1 MDPHESPAT
10 SARDER
16 VVDLRELQRDHR
28 VRDVRGLAVIE
39 DEPLLLAALE
49 AGCGIELLLEDERR
63 RDDPAPWRGLLAG
76 ATPVLAGQDALRALS
91 TTGRL
96 PRVVAAVRRHAD
108 VVGPAPGGGLA
119 LVGVSD
125 AGNVGGILRSAAA
138 FRLPAVTLL
147 DGCADPWGRKALRAG
162 QGAQFTAGLV
172 RAAPDLA
179 ALREHTHGPLVAAVP
194 RGGEHPGLLPADA
207 TVLFGAEHRG
217 LDRGDVARCDLTV
230 SVPADGFESLG
241 VAAAAAV
248 IAYSLAGV
256 RSTARIEAREG
267 DVSRA

>member
-108 VVGPAPGGGLA
+108 VVGPAPG
-119 LVGVSD
+119 VGWRWSVSRTRATS
-125 AGNVGGILRSAAA
+125 AGSSAA
-138 FRLPAVTLL
+138 R
-147 DGCADPWGRKALRAG
+147 
-162 QGAQFTAGLV
+162 
-172 RAAPDLA
+172 
-179 ALREHTHGPLVAAVP
+179 P
-194 RGGEHPGLLPADA
+194 RSDC
-207 TVLFGAEHRG
+207 R
-217 LDRGDVARCDLTV
+217 R
-230 SVPADGFESLG
+230 
-241 VAAAAAV
+241 
-248 IAYSLAGV
+248 
-256 RSTARIEAREG
+256 
-267 DVSRA
+267 